1 MNSVLRQ
8 VFKARRY
15 HSTRFGYA
23 DDTTVCAM
31 REPGLQCVV
40 NVKVIVWADVVRD
53 GTNILGCRNTIISA
67 AMYYSHTN
75 FFYDDGCSG
84 VVRNASLE
92 TLTLG
97 VICQISEQG
106 ERPMYRLFLAFFPF
120 ECMRN

>member
-1 MNSVLRQ
+1 MWCEM
-8 VFKARRY
+8 ARIFWGVEIRLFRP
-15 HSTRFGYA
+15 S
-23 DDTTVCAM
+23 C
-31 REPGLQCVV
+31 
-40 NVKVIVWADVVRD
+40 
-53 GTNILGCRNTIISA
+53 IIQIQI
-67 AMYYSHTN
+67 
-75 FFYDDGCSG
+75 FLYDDGCSG